1 MSQRKIAACA
11 ALFAAALF
19 AALPGGA
26 SAGTAVVHQESR
38 TSTQVLDLQLR
49 SPSTEQNRNYSVR
62 VLVPAGWSK
71 TSTKRWPVLYL
82 LHGGFDDWRSWSD
95 RTSVKA
101 LAAQYQVMVVMP
113 DTSWCSAYS
122 DWWNYGWGGRPAWE
136 TYVASEIPAL
146 MESSYRAN
154 TSRAVAGNSMGGL
167 GAMKFAAN
175 HGTKYRAAA
184 SFSGDV
190 DPLHQYAGGTG
201 VSTPGLACFADWKRV
216 WGDPARGQLN
226 IWQRNNPWNQAE
238 GLRDKW
244 LYLSSGGQSDFVERQ
259 VDLETRGLEARLG
272 QLNIPYTS
280 DHTPGGHDWNAWN
293 ARLVDAWPGLMREI
307 GAARN

>member
-1 MSQRKIAACA
+1 MSPRTIAA
-11 ALFAAALF
+11 AAALI
-19 AALPGGA
+19 AAAVMAATPAGA
-26 SAGTAVVHQESR
+26 VAGTAVVRSENR
-38 TSTQVLDLQLR
+38 VNTQVLDLALR

-62 VLVPAGWSK
+62 VLVPSGWSK
-71 TSTKRWPVLYL
+71 TSANRWPVLYL

-95 RTSVKA
+95 RTTVKA

-113 DTSWCSAYS
+113 DTSWCSAYT

-136 TYVASEIPAL
+136 TYVAAEIPAL
-146 MESSYRAN
+146 LESAYRAS

-201 VSTPGLACFADWKRV
+201 VTTPGLGCLADWKRV
-216 WGDPARGQLN
+216 WGDPNRGQLD

-238 GLRDKW
+238 GLRGKW
-244 LYLSSGGQSDFVERQ
+244 LYLSSGQGDMVEQQ
-259 VDLETRGLEARLG
+259 VDRETRGLEVRLG
-272 QLNIPYTS
+272 QLGIPHVS
-280 DHTPGGHDWNAWN
+280 NHTAGGHNWDAWN
-293 ARLVDAWPGLMREI
+293 ARLIDAWPGLMQAI